1 MSNASAIAV
10 APPVRRVG
18 TSLSSTGRIVIV
30 MLLVLVFE
38 GAIRKWLVPS
48 ATGPLILLRDLL
60 ALYVIFNAVK
70 KGSMR
75 RSHRL
80 SMGLLLW
87 SCCVIGW
94 GLLQLTLGES
104 NAKVFLIGLRFWL
117 LYFWFAVAAA
127 SLMTE
132 RDYIVAVRVLLISL
146 VVTTPLVVLQHYS
159 PPTSILNLTP
169 DTDPEDIFI
178 VIQGVVRTTGT
189 FTFTA
194 GYVFFL
200 SMCAPF
206 VLGAIEARK
215 RALRHLVYAL
225 MLFGCLAASAMV
237 SGARTAVIFTGAMLA
252 VYFLGNLIFAPGKKK
267 GRAIISIVI
276 VALAVAGMVYVFSDA
291 VTATQERFADAS
303 QSEDFG
309 DRLMMTFFGE
319 PWVSER
325 ADIVGAGLG
334 LGSNLAQF
342 VQVGERTV
350 FTLAESEPGR
360 TLLEGGLVGW
370 LFIILK
376 FATVAVGMITGLALA
391 IRTRTVFPILLW
403 SAVSVALV
411 TWPVIGQITANGLFG
426 LLLLFGLL
434 SVRYP
439 RLQIFG

>member
-1 MSNASAIAV
+1 
-10 APPVRRVG
+10 
-18 TSLSSTGRIVIV
+18 
-30 MLLVLVFE
+30 MLLILIFE
-38 GAIRKWLVPS
+38 GAIRKWVVPS

-60 ALYVIFNAVK
+60 ALYVIFNAIK
-70 KGSMR
+70 QGGMR
-75 RSHRL
+75 RSRRL
-80 SMGLLLW
+80 STGLLLW

-104 NAKVFLIGLRFWL
+104 NFKVLLIGLRFWL
-117 LYFWFAVAAA
+117 LYFWFAIAAA

-132 RDYIVAVRVLLISL
+132 RDYIFVVRILLISL
-146 VVTTPLVVLQHYS
+146 VVTTPLVVLQHYA

-169 DTDPEDIFI
+169 DTDPDDVFI
-178 VIQGVVRTTGT
+178 VVKGVVRTTGT

-200 SMCAPF
+200 CVCAPF
-206 VLGAIEARK
+206 VLGSIEARK
-215 RALRHLVYAL
+215 RALRHLIYAL
-225 MLFGCLAASAMV
+225 FAFGCLAASSMV

-252 VYFLGNLIFAPGKKK
+252 VYFLGNLVFAPAKKK
-267 GRAIISIVI
+267 GRAILSIVI

-303 QSEDFG
+303 QSEDFTA
-309 DRLMMTFFGE
+309 RLMMTFFGE

-360 TLLEGGLVGW
+360 TLLEGGLIGW

-376 FATVAVGMITGLALA
+376 FATVALGMITGFALSV
-391 IRTRTVFPILLW
+391 RTRTVFPILLW
-403 SAVSVALV
+403 SAISVALV

-434 SVRYP
+434 AVKYP
-439 RLQIFG
+439 RLQLFG